1 MVNRAK
7 PIPINPNKFKKKNE
21 NENMQKVEI
30 KFANSEKFGFT
41 ELEKFVTHQNID
53 RNIDVN
59 GKQ

>member
-1 MVNRAK
+1 
-7 PIPINPNKFKKKNE
+7 
-21 NENMQKVEI
+21 MQKVEI